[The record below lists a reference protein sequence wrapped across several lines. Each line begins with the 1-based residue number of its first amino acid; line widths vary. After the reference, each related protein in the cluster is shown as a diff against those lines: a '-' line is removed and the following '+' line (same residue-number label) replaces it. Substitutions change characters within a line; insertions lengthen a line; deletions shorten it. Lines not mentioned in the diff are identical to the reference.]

1 MKPPKF
7 FTCYRSENSTVSWTS
22 NKNEIQ
28 VEMGLEILNSD
39 VQWSV
44 IRVDVSS
51 TKRHILNCTRK
62 IDFESMKFAQTG
74 ETISIAEHDFG
85 CKWRL
90 EEFQSLQVNFK
101 ALTVPRHG

>member
-1 MKPPKF
+1 
-7 FTCYRSENSTVSWTS
+7 
-22 NKNEIQ
+22 
-28 VEMGLEILNSD
+28 MGLKIFNSD

-90 EEFQSLQVNFK
+90 EEFQSLQINFK
-101 ALTVPRHG
+101 ALTVLVMGANFSKFTQIGITYENISTNTG

>member
-1 MKPPKF
+1 
-7 FTCYRSENSTVSWTS
+7 
-22 NKNEIQ
+22 
-28 VEMGLEILNSD
+28 MGLEILNSD

-101 ALTVPRHG
+101 ALTVSRHG